1 MSVDERIKELGIE
14 LPESYGAI
22 ANYVPVTREGN
33 ILYLAGTGP
42 SSGTKALFRG
52 RLGEDIGVDEGYE
65 AARAAAVNALAI
77 LKQELGSLERVEKIL
92 RMTGY
97 INASPDFELHPAVL
111 DGASDLLV
119 EVFGE
124 RGRHARAA
132 IGVASLPMRLPVE
145 IELTVC
151 VKA

>member
-1 MSVDERIKELGIE
+1 MSIEERVKALGIE

-22 ANYVPVTREGN
+22 ANYIPVTRAGN

-42 SSGTKALFRG
+42 SSGASAIVRG
-52 RLGEDIGVDEGYE
+52 KLGEDIGVEEGYR
-65 AARAAAVNALAI
+65 AARLAAINALAI
-77 LKQELGSLERVEKIL
+77 LHQELGSLDRVERIL
-92 RMTGY
+92 CMTGY
-97 INASPDFELHPAVL
+97 INAAPDFEQHPAVL

-132 IGVASLPMRLPVE
+132 VGVGSLPMRLSVE
-145 IELTVC
+145 IELTVS
-151 VKA
+151 VKG